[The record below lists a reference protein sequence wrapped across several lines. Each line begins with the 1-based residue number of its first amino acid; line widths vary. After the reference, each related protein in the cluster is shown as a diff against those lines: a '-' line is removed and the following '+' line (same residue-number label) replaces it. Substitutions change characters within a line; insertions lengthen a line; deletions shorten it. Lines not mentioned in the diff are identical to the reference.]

1 MDTIIQDLRLAFR
14 QLRRT
19 PAFAVVAILT
29 LALGIGANT
38 AIFSVMN
45 AVLLRA
51 LPGSNPDRLVYLHYR
66 DQPERT
72 SQTGYDDA
80 SISQPVFEALRQ
92 DHRVFSDLMA
102 FVPLSAG
109 KIGLRFGS
117 DLQQGRGDMVSGNF
131 FSGLGVRSAL
141 GRTFTLDDEKTH
153 AQIAVLSYAYW
164 TSRFNRDT
172 QILGQT
178 LYIKAVPFTIVGVAG
193 SGFVG
198 LERSTAVDV
207 WVPFQNR
214 PDIKPWGA
222 SPDEPTNLYGSP
234 DWFFLMTIGRLNPG
248 INEQQALTQ
257 INPQYRNV
265 VEQTLGKQTKA
276 ENKIELYFTPAR
288 GIEGLNSEYKEPL
301 YMLMG
306 MVALILVIACGNVA
320 MLLIARNSS
329 RIREFSVRVALG
341 GSRGQI
347 LRQLLI
353 ESMVLVTAGALLGW
367 LFAQWATAALAR
379 WSELQASLAPDRRV
393 LLFTVA
399 ISAVAA
405 LLFGLAPSRSAT
417 SAPVALAL
425 KTSALSSQQDK
436 GKVRSGK
443 LVVAL
448 QMSLC
453 LVLLVGAGLLLRT
466 LQNLG
471 RANLGFRASGLLVFG
486 IDPPAGTRGDQQ
498 VAQFYTT
505 LLERL
510 KTLSAVES
518 ATVMGNR
525 IGAGWSNNTGVRVD
539 GADPTPG
546 KFSPIRWN
554 AVGPD
559 YFKTLGASLRLGRD
573 ISLSDTGSAPR
584 VAVVNQTF
592 VDRYLAGRTPVGHQ
606 LALETYGD
614 KFGQPYSIVGV
625 VPDLKY
631 TTVRERARPMAWVPY
646 TQVPGVSSLQV
657 ELRARGNPASLLDD
671 ARAIVREFG
680 PDIPLL
686 EPMTQVEQ
694 LQESYSSE
702 QLFSRL
708 AIFFGALA
716 AFLVAIGLYGTLAYR
731 VSRRTAEIG
740 VRMALGAQRKQVLWM
755 VLQESLIMAAVGIG
769 MGLPLSFAAARLL
782 KSMLFELSPTD
793 PLTFI
798 AALCGIGAV
807 ALVSALLPARR
818 ASSVDPI
825 VALRYE

>member
-1 MDTIIQDLRLAFR
+1 MQDLRFGFR

-51 LPGSNPDRLVYLHYR
+51 LPGSNPDRLVYLHYQ

-72 SQTGYDDA
+72 AQTGYDDA
-80 SISQPVFEALRQ
+80 SISQSVFEQLRQ
-92 DHRVFSDLMA
+92 EHRVFSDLMA

-109 KIGLRFGS
+109 KIGIRFGD

-131 FSGLGVRSAL
+131 FSGLGVRAAI
-141 GRTFTLDDEKTH
+141 GRTFSLDDEKNHT
-153 AQIAVLSYAYW
+153 QTAVLSYAYW
-164 TSRFNRDT
+164 TTRFNRDT
-172 QILGQT
+172 QVIGQT
-178 LYIKAVPFTIVGVAG
+178 LYVKAVPFTIVGVAAP
-193 SGFVG
+193 GFTG
-198 LERSTAVDV
+198 LERKTAVDV

-214 PDIKPWGA
+214 PDVKPWGA
-222 SPDEPTNLYGSP
+222 SPQEPTSMYGSP
-234 DWFFLMTIGRLNPG
+234 DWFFLMMIGRLNPG
-248 INEQQALTQ
+248 ITEQQALAQ
-257 INPQYRNV
+257 INSQYRSI

-288 GIEGLNSEYKEPL
+288 GIEGLNSEYKQPL

-306 MVALILVIACGNVA
+306 MVVLILVIACGNVA
-320 MLLIARNSS
+320 MLMIARNAS
-329 RIREFSVRVALG
+329 RSREFSVRVALG

-353 ESMVLVTAGALLGW
+353 ESMVLVSGGALLGW
-367 LFAQWATAALAR
+367 LFAQWATAALAS
-379 WSELQASLAPDRRV
+379 WSELQASLAPDGKV

-405 LLFGLAPSRSAT
+405 LLFGLAPLRSAT

-425 KTSALSSQQDK
+425 KNSALSSQQDK
-436 GKVRSGK
+436 EKVRSGK

-486 IDPPAGTRGDQQ
+486 IDPPAGIRGDQQ

-510 KTLSAVES
+510 KTIPAVES

-525 IGAGWSNNTGVRVD
+525 IGAGWSNNTGVHVD

-546 KFSPIRWN
+546 KFPAVRWN
-554 AVGPD
+554 PVGPD
-559 YFKTLGASLRLGRD
+559 YFRVLGAQLQLGRD
-573 ISLSDTGSAPR
+573 ISLADTAASPR
-584 VAVVNQTF
+584 VAIVNQTF
-592 VDRYLAGRTPVGHQ
+592 IDRYLAGRSPLGHQ
-606 LALETYGD
+606 IALETYGD
-614 KFGQPYSIVGV
+614 KFGEPYSIVGV
-625 VPDLKY
+625 VPDVKY
-631 TTVRERARPMAWVPY
+631 TAVREKARPMAWVPY
-646 TQVPGVSSLQV
+646 TQVPGASTMQV
-657 ELRARGNPASLLDD
+657 ELRAKENPAYLLDD
-671 ARAIVREFG
+671 ARRIVREFG

-686 EPMTQVEQ
+686 EPMTQTEQ

-708 AIFFGALA
+708 AVFFGALA

-755 VLQESLIMAAVGIG
+755 ILRESLVMAVVGIG
-769 MGLPLSFAAARLL
+769 VGLPLAFAGARLL
-782 KSMLFELSPTD
+782 KSMLFGLSPSD
-793 PLTFI
+793 PLTFLLALLGI
-798 AALCGIGAV
+798 AGV
-807 ALVSALLPARR
+807 ALISALLPARR
-818 ASSVDPI
+818 ASSVDPM

>member
-1 MDTIIQDLRLAFR
+1 MDTLMQDLRFGFR

-51 LPGSNPDRLVYLHYR
+51 LPGSNPDRLVYLHYQ

-72 SQTGYDDA
+72 AQTGYDDA
-80 SISQPVFEALRQ
+80 SISQPVFEQLRQ
-92 DHRVFSDLMA
+92 EHRVFSDLMA

-109 KIGLRFGS
+109 KIGIRFGD

-131 FSGLGVRSAL
+131 FSGLGVRAAI
-141 GRTFTLDDEKTH
+141 GRTFSLDDEKNHT
-153 AQIAVLSYAYW
+153 QTAVLSYAYW
-164 TSRFNRDT
+164 TTRFNRDT
-172 QILGQT
+172 QVIGQT
-178 LYIKAVPFTIVGVAG
+178 LYVKAVPFTIVGVAAP
-193 SGFVG
+193 GFTG
-198 LERSTAVDV
+198 LERKTAVDV

-214 PDIKPWGA
+214 PDVKPWGA
-222 SPDEPTNLYGSP
+222 SPQEPTSMYGSP
-234 DWFFLMTIGRLNPG
+234 DWFFLMMIGRLNPG
-248 INEQQALTQ
+248 ITEQQALAQ
-257 INPQYRNV
+257 INSQYRSI

-288 GIEGLNSEYKEPL
+288 GIEGLNSEYKQPL

-306 MVALILVIACGNVA
+306 MVVLILVIACGNVA
-320 MLLIARNSS
+320 MLMIARNAS
-329 RIREFSVRVALG
+329 RSREFSVRVALG

-353 ESMVLVTAGALLGW
+353 ESMVLVSGGALLGW
-367 LFAQWATAALAR
+367 LFAQWATAALAS
-379 WSELQASLAPDRRV
+379 WSELQASLAPDGKV

-405 LLFGLAPSRSAT
+405 LLFGLAPLRSAT

-425 KTSALSSQQDK
+425 KNSALSSQQDK
-436 GKVRSGK
+436 EKVRSGK

-486 IDPPAGTRGDQQ
+486 IDPPAGIRGDQQ

-510 KTLSAVES
+510 KTIPAVES

-525 IGAGWSNNTGVRVD
+525 IGAGWSNNTGVHVD

-546 KFSPIRWN
+546 KFPAVRWN
-554 AVGPD
+554 PVGPD
-559 YFKTLGASLRLGRD
+559 YFRVLGAQLQLGRD
-573 ISLSDTGSAPR
+573 ISLADTAASPR
-584 VAVVNQTF
+584 VAIVNQTF
-592 VDRYLAGRTPVGHQ
+592 IDRYLAGRSPLGHQ
-606 LALETYGD
+606 IALETYGD
-614 KFGQPYSIVGV
+614 KFGEPYSIVGV
-625 VPDLKY
+625 VPDVKY
-631 TTVRERARPMAWVPY
+631 TAVREKARPMAWVPY
-646 TQVPGVSSLQV
+646 TQVPGASTMQV
-657 ELRARGNPASLLDD
+657 ELRAKENPAYLLDD
-671 ARAIVREFG
+671 ARRIVREFG

-686 EPMTQVEQ
+686 EPMTQTEQ

-708 AIFFGALA
+708 AVFFGALA

-755 VLQESLIMAAVGIG
+755 ILRESLVMAVVGIG
-769 MGLPLSFAAARLL
+769 VGLPLAFAGARLL
-782 KSMLFELSPTD
+782 KSMLFGLSPSD
-793 PLTFI
+793 PLTFLLALLGI
-798 AALCGIGAV
+798 AGV
-807 ALVSALLPARR
+807 ALISALLPARR
-818 ASSVDPI
+818 ASSVDPM

>member
-1 MDTIIQDLRLAFR
+1 MDSLIQDLRFGFR

-51 LPGSNPDRLVYLHYR
+51 LPGSNPDRLVYLHYQ

-80 SISQPVFEALRQ
+80 SISQPVFEQLRQ
-92 DHRVFSDLMA
+92 EHRVFSDLMG

-109 KIGLRFGS
+109 KIGIRFGD

-131 FSGLGVRSAL
+131 FSGLGVRAAI
-141 GRTFTLDDEKTH
+141 GRTFTLDNEKNHT
-153 AQIAVLSYAYW
+153 QTAVLSYAYW
-164 TSRFNRDT
+164 TARFNRDT
-172 QILGQT
+172 QVIGQT
-178 LYIKAVPFTIVGVAG
+178 LYVKAVPFTIVGVAAP
-193 SGFVG
+193 GFTG
-198 LERSTAVDV
+198 LERKTAVDV

-214 PDIKPWGA
+214 PDVKPWGA
-222 SPDEPTNLYGSP
+222 SPQEPTSMYGSP
-234 DWFFLMTIGRLNPG
+234 DWFFLMMIGRLNPG
-248 INEQQALTQ
+248 ITEQQALAQ
-257 INPQYRNV
+257 INPQYRSI

-288 GIEGLNSEYKEPL
+288 GIEGLNSEYKQPL

-320 MLLIARNSS
+320 MLLIARNAS
-329 RIREFSVRVALG
+329 RSREFSVRVALG

-347 LRQLLI
+347 LRQLLM
-353 ESMVLVTAGALLGW
+353 ESLVLVSVGALLGW
-367 LFAQWATAALAR
+367 LFARWATDALAN
-379 WSELQASLAPDRRV
+379 WSELQASLAPDGRV

-399 ISAVAA
+399 ISAAAA
-405 LLFGLAPSRSAT
+405 LLFGLAPLRSAT

-425 KTSALSSQQDK
+425 KNSALSSQQDK
-436 GKVRSGK
+436 EKVRSGK
-443 LVVAL
+443 FVVAL

-486 IDPPAGTRGDQQ
+486 IDPPASIRGDQQ

-510 KTLSAVES
+510 KTLPAVE
-518 ATVMGNR
+518 AGTVMGNR
-525 IGAGWSNNTGVRVD
+525 IGAGWSNNTGVHVD

-546 KFSPIRWN
+546 KFPAVRWN
-554 AVGPD
+554 PVGPD
-559 YFKTLGASLRLGRD
+559 YFRVLGAQLRLGRD
-573 ISLSDTGSAPR
+573 ISVSDTATSPR
-584 VAVVNQTF
+584 VAIVNQTF
-592 VDRYLAGRTPVGHQ
+592 IDRYLAGRSPLGHQ
-606 LALETYGD
+606 IALETYSD
-614 KFGQPYSIVGV
+614 KFGEPYSIVGV
-625 VPDLKY
+625 VPDVKY
-631 TTVRERARPMAWVPY
+631 TAVRERARPMAWVPY
-646 TQVPGVSSLQV
+646 TQVPGASTMQV

-671 ARAIVREFG
+671 SRRIVREFG

-702 QLFSRL
+702 QLFSHL
-708 AIFFGALA
+708 AVFFGALA

-755 VLQESLIMAAVGIG
+755 VLRESLIMAVVGIG
-769 MGLPLSFAAARLL
+769 VGLPLAFAGARLL
-782 KSMLFELSPTD
+782 KSMLFGLSPSD
-793 PLTFI
+793 PLTFLLALLGI
-798 AALCGIGAV
+798 AGV
-807 ALVSALLPARR
+807 ALISALLPARR
-818 ASSVDPI
+818 ASSVDPM

>member
-1 MDTIIQDLRLAFR
+1 MQDLRFGFR

-51 LPGSNPDRLVYLHYR
+51 LPGSNPDRLVYLHYQ

-72 SQTGYDDA
+72 AQTGYDDA
-80 SISQPVFEALRQ
+80 SISQPVFEQLRQ
-92 DHRVFSDLMA
+92 EHRVFSDLMA

-109 KIGLRFGS
+109 KIGIRFGD

-131 FSGLGVRSAL
+131 FSGLGVRAAI
-141 GRTFTLDDEKTH
+141 GRTFSLDDEKNHT
-153 AQIAVLSYAYW
+153 QTAVLSYAYW
-164 TSRFNRDT
+164 TTRFNRDT
-172 QILGQT
+172 QVIGQT
-178 LYIKAVPFTIVGVAG
+178 LYVKAVPFTIVGVAAP
-193 SGFVG
+193 GFTG
-198 LERSTAVDV
+198 LERKTAVDV

-214 PDIKPWGA
+214 PDVKPWGA
-222 SPDEPTNLYGSP
+222 SPQEPTSMYGSP
-234 DWFFLMTIGRLNPG
+234 DWFFLMMIGRLNPG
-248 INEQQALTQ
+248 ITEQQALAQ
-257 INPQYRNV
+257 INSQYRSI

-288 GIEGLNSEYKEPL
+288 GIEGLNSEYKQPL

-306 MVALILVIACGNVA
+306 MVVLILVIACGNVA
-320 MLLIARNSS
+320 MLMIARNAS
-329 RIREFSVRVALG
+329 RSREFSVRVALG

-353 ESMVLVTAGALLGW
+353 ESMVLVSGGALLGW
-367 LFAQWATAALAR
+367 LFAQWATAALAS
-379 WSELQASLAPDRRV
+379 WSELQASLAPDGKV

-405 LLFGLAPSRSAT
+405 LLFGLAPLRSAT

-425 KTSALSSQQDK
+425 KNSALSSQQDK
-436 GKVRSGK
+436 EKVRSGK

-486 IDPPAGTRGDQQ
+486 IDPPAGIRGDQQ

-510 KTLSAVES
+510 KTIPAVES

-525 IGAGWSNNTGVRVD
+525 IGAGWSNNTGVHVD

-546 KFSPIRWN
+546 KFPAVRWN
-554 AVGPD
+554 PVGPD
-559 YFKTLGASLRLGRD
+559 YFRVLGAQLQLGRD
-573 ISLSDTGSAPR
+573 ISLADTAASPR
-584 VAVVNQTF
+584 VAIVNQTF
-592 VDRYLAGRTPVGHQ
+592 IDRYLAGRSPLGHQ
-606 LALETYGD
+606 IALETYGD
-614 KFGQPYSIVGV
+614 KFGEPYSIVGV
-625 VPDLKY
+625 VPDVKY
-631 TTVRERARPMAWVPY
+631 TAVREKARPMAWVPY
-646 TQVPGVSSLQV
+646 TQVPGASTMQV
-657 ELRARGNPASLLDD
+657 ELRAKENPAYLLDD
-671 ARAIVREFG
+671 ARRIVREFG

-686 EPMTQVEQ
+686 EPMTQTEQ

-708 AIFFGALA
+708 AVFFGALA

-755 VLQESLIMAAVGIG
+755 ILRESLVMAVVGIG
-769 MGLPLSFAAARLL
+769 VGLPLAFAGARLL
-782 KSMLFELSPTD
+782 KSMLFGLSPSD
-793 PLTFI
+793 PLTFLLALLGI
-798 AALCGIGAV
+798 AGV
-807 ALVSALLPARR
+807 ALISALLPARR
-818 ASSVDPI
+818 ASSVDPM

>member
-1 MDTIIQDLRLAFR
+1 MDTFIQDLRFGFR

-19 PAFAVVAILT
+19 PAFAIVAILT

-51 LPGSNPDRLVYLHYR
+51 LPGSNPDRLVYLHYK

-80 SISQPVFEALRQ
+80 SISQPVFEGLRQ
-92 DHRVFSDLMA
+92 DRGVFSDLMA

-131 FSGLGVRSAL
+131 FSGLGVRPAL
-141 GRTFTLDDEKTH
+141 GRTFTFDDEKNH
-153 AQIAVLSYAYW
+153 APIAVLSYAYW

-178 LYIKAVPFTIVGVAG
+178 LFVKAVPFTIVGIAAP
-193 SGFVG
+193 GFTG

-207 WVPFQNR
+207 WIPFQNR
-214 PDIKPWGA
+214 PDIKPWGS

-248 INEQQALTQ
+248 ITEQQALAQ
-257 INPQYRNV
+257 INPQYRNII
-265 VEQTLGKQTKA
+265 EQTLGKQTKT
-276 ENKIELYFTPAR
+276 ENKIELYLTPAR
-288 GIEGLNSEYKEPL
+288 GIEGVNSQYKEPL

-306 MVALILVIACGNVA
+306 MVGLILVIACGNVA

-341 GSRGQI
+341 CSRTQI

-353 ESMVLVTAGALLGW
+353 ESMVLVSAGAVLGW
-367 LFAQWATAALAR
+367 IFAQWATAALAT
-379 WSELQASLAPDRRV
+379 WSELQASMAPDGRV
-393 LLFTVA
+393 LLFTLA
-399 ISAVAA
+399 ISVAA
-405 LLFGLAPSRSAT
+405 GLLFGLAPLRSAT
-417 SAPVALAL
+417 SAPIALAL
-425 KTSALSSQQDK
+425 KNSALSSQQDK
-436 GKVRSGK
+436 EKVRSGK

-471 RANLGFRASGLLVFG
+471 RAHLGFRASGLLVFG
-486 IDPPAGTRGDQQ
+486 IDPPAGIKGGQQ
-498 VAQFYTT
+498 VAQFYTS
-505 LLERL
+505 LLDRL
-510 KTLSAVES
+510 KTLPEVES

-525 IGAGWSNNTGVRVD
+525 IGAGWSNNTGVHVD

-546 KFSPIRWN
+546 KFPAIRWN

-559 YFKTLGASLRLGRD
+559 YFKTLDAPLRLGRE
-573 ISLSDTGSAPR
+573 ISLSDTVTAPR

-592 VDRYLAGRTPVGHQ
+592 VDRYLANRSPLGHQ
-606 LALETYGD
+606 IALETYGD
-614 KFGQPYSIVGV
+614 KFDEPYSIVGI
-625 VPDLKY
+625 VPDVKY
-631 TTVRERARPMAWVPY
+631 TAVRENPRPMAWVPY
-646 TQVPGVSSLQV
+646 TQVPGILSLQV
-657 ELRARGNPASLLDD
+657 ELRSRGNPASLLDD
-671 ARAIVREFG
+671 ARTIVREFG

-686 EPMTQVEQ
+686 EPMTQIEQ

-708 AIFFGALA
+708 ALFFGALA

-755 VLQESLIMAAVGIG
+755 ILRESLIMAIVGIG
-769 MGLPLSFAAARLL
+769 VGLPLALAGARLL
-782 KSMLFELSPTD
+782 KSMLFGLSPSD
-793 PLTFI
+793 PLTFFF
-798 AALCGIGAV
+798 ALCGIAGV
-807 ALVSALLPARR
+807 ALISALLPARR
-818 ASSVDPI
+818 ASSLDPM

>member
-1 MDTIIQDLRLAFR
+1 MDTLIQDLRFGFR

-19 PAFAVVAILT
+19 PAFAIVAILT

-72 SQTGYDDA
+72 AQTGYDDA

-117 DLQQGRGDMVSGNF
+117 DLQQGRGDMVSCNF
-131 FSGLGVRSAL
+131 FSGLGVHPAL
-141 GRTFTLDDEKTH
+141 GRTFTADDEKNH
-153 AQIAVLSYAYW
+153 APVAVLSYSYW

-178 LYIKAVPFTIVGVAG
+178 LHVKAIPFTIVGVAAP
-193 SGFVG
+193 GFTG

-214 PDIKPWGA
+214 PDLKPWGA

-234 DWFFLMTIGRLNPG
+234 DWFFLMMIGRLNPG
-248 INEQQALTQ
+248 ISDQQALAQ
-257 INPQYRNV
+257 INPQYRNII
-265 VEQTLGKQTKA
+265 EQTLGKQTKT

-288 GIEGLNSEYKEPL
+288 GIEGVNSQYKEPL

-306 MVALILVIACGNVA
+306 MVVLILVIACGNVA
-320 MLLIARNSS
+320 MLLIARNTS
-329 RIREFSVRVALG
+329 RSREFSVRVALG
-341 GSRGQI
+341 GSRAQI

-353 ESMVLVTAGALLGW
+353 ESLVLVSAGAVLGW
-367 LFAQWATAALAR
+367 VFSQWATTALAN
-379 WSELQASLAPDRRV
+379 WSELQASLAPDQRV
-393 LLFTVA
+393 LLFTIG
-399 ISAVAA
+399 ISAAAA
-405 LLFGLAPSRSAT
+405 LLFGLAPLRSAT
-417 SAPVALAL
+417 NAPMALVL
-425 KTSALSSQQDK
+425 KNSALSSQQDK
-436 GKVRSGK
+436 EKSRSGK

-453 LVLLVGAGLLLRT
+453 LVLLVTAGLLLRT

-486 IDPPAGTRGDQQ
+486 IDPPAGIRGDKQ
-498 VAQFYTT
+498 VAQFYTS

-510 KTLSAVES
+510 KTLPAVES
-518 ATVMGNR
+518 GTVMGNR
-525 IGAGWSNNTGVRVD
+525 IGAGWSNNTGVHVD

-546 KFSPIRWN
+546 KFPAIRWN
-554 AVGPD
+554 PVGPD
-559 YFKTLGASLRLGRD
+559 YFQTLGAQLRLGRD
-573 ISLSDTGSAPR
+573 ISLSDTATAPR

-592 VDRYLAGRTPVGHQ
+592 VDRYLANRSPLGHQ
-606 LALETYGD
+606 IALETYSD
-614 KFGQPYSIVGV
+614 KFGEPYSIIGV

-631 TTVRERARPMAWVPY
+631 TTVRENARPMAWVPY

-657 ELRARGNPASLLDD
+657 ELRAHGNPASLLDD
-671 ARAIVREFG
+671 ARTIVREFG

-686 EPMTQVEQ
+686 EPMTQMEQ

-708 AIFFGALA
+708 AVFFGALA

-740 VRMALGAQRKQVLWM
+740 VRMALGAQRTQVLWM
-755 VLQESLIMAAVGIG
+755 ILRESLIMAAVGIG
-769 MGLPLSFAAARLL
+769 VGLPLSFAAARFL
-782 KSMLFELSPTD
+782 KSMLFGLSPSD
-793 PLTFI
+793 PLTFFL
-798 AALCGIGAV
+798 ALCGIAGV
-807 ALVSALLPARR
+807 ALFSAFLPARR
-818 ASSVDPI
+818 ASSVDPM

>member
-1 MDTIIQDLRLAFR
+1 MNTFIQDLRFGFR

-51 LPGSNPDRLVYLHYR
+51 LPGSNPDRLVYVHYR

-72 SQTGYDDA
+72 EQTGYDDT

-92 DHRVFSDLMA
+92 EHRVFHDLMA

-109 KIGLRFGS
+109 KIGLRFGN

-131 FSGLGVRSAL
+131 FSGLGVRPAL
-141 GRTFTLDDEKTH
+141 GRTFTADDEKNH
-153 AQIAVLSYAYW
+153 APVTVLSYAYW

-172 QILGQT
+172 KVLGQT
-178 LYIKAVPFTIVGVAG
+178 LYIKAIPFTIVGVAAP
-193 SGFVG
+193 GFTG
-198 LERSTAVDV
+198 LERRTAVDV

-214 PDIKPWGA
+214 PDLKPWGA

-248 INEQQALTQ
+248 ITEEQALEQ
-257 INPQYRNV
+257 INPQYRKV
-265 VEQTLGKQTKA
+265 IEQTLGQQTKT
-276 ENKIELYFTPAR
+276 ENHIDLYFTPAR
-288 GIEGLNSEYKEPL
+288 GIEGLNSEYRQPL
-301 YMLMG
+301 YILMG
-306 MVALILVIACGNVA
+306 MVAVVLVIACGNVA
-320 MLLIARNSS
+320 MLLMARNSS
-329 RIREFSVRVALG
+329 RSREFSVRVALG

-353 ESMVLVTAGALLGW
+353 ESMVLVSAGALLGW
-367 LFAQWATAALAR
+367 LFAKWATAALAN
-379 WSELQASLAPDRRV
+379 WSELQASFAPDAPV
-393 LLFTVA
+393 LLFTIA
-399 ISAVAA
+399 ISAAAA
-405 LLFGLAPSRSAT
+405 LLFGLAPLRSAT
-417 SAPVALAL
+417 RAPVALAL
-425 KTSALSSQQDK
+425 KNSALSSQQDK
-436 GKVRSGK
+436 DKSRGGR

-453 LVLLVGAGLLLRT
+453 LVLLVSAGLLLRT

-486 IDPPAGTRGDQQ
+486 INPPAGIRGDQQ
-498 VAQFYTT
+498 VAQFYSS

-510 KTLSAVES
+510 KSLPDVES

-525 IGAGWSNNTGVRVD
+525 IGAGWSNNTGVHVD
-539 GADPTPG
+539 GVNPTPG
-546 KFSPIRWN
+546 KFPAIRWN
-554 AVGPD
+554 PIGPD
-559 YFKTLGASLRLGRD
+559 YFRTLGAQLRLGRD
-573 ISLSDTGSAPR
+573 ISVSDTAKAPR

-592 VDRYLAGRTPVGHQ
+592 VDRYLANRSPLGHQ
-606 LALETYGD
+606 IALEIYSD
-614 KFGQPYSIVGV
+614 KFNEPYTIVGV

-631 TTVRERARPMAWVPY
+631 TAVRERARPMAWVPY
-646 TQVPGVSSLQV
+646 TQVSGTASLQV
-657 ELRARGNPASLLDD
+657 ELRARGNAASLLDE
-671 ARAIVREFG
+671 ARTVVRKFG

-686 EPMTQVEQ
+686 EPMTQTEQ
-694 LQESYSSE
+694 LRESYSSE

-708 AIFFGALA
+708 AVFFGALA

-755 VLQESLIMAAVGIG
+755 ILRESLIIAGVGIG
-769 MGLPLSFAAARLL
+769 VGLPLSFAAARLL
-782 KSMLFELSPTD
+782 NSMLFGLSPSD
-793 PLTFI
+793 PVTFVL
-798 AALCGIGAV
+798 ALCGIAGV
-807 ALVSALLPARR
+807 ALFSAVIPARR
-818 ASSVDPI
+818 ASSVDPM

>member
-1 MDTIIQDLRLAFR
+1 MDNLIQDLRFGFR

-51 LPGSNPDRLVYLHYR
+51 LPGSNPDRLVYLHYQ

-80 SISQPVFEALRQ
+80 SISQPVFEQLRQ
-92 DHRVFSDLMA
+92 EHRVFSDLMG

-109 KIGLRFGS
+109 KIGIRFGD

-131 FSGLGVRSAL
+131 FSGLGVRAAI
-141 GRTFTLDDEKTH
+141 GRTFSLDDEKNHT
-153 AQIAVLSYAYW
+153 QTAVLSYAYW
-164 TSRFNRDT
+164 TTRFNRDT
-172 QILGQT
+172 QVIRQT
-178 LYIKAVPFTIVGVAG
+178 LYVKAVPFTIVGVAAP
-193 SGFVG
+193 GFTG
-198 LERSTAVDV
+198 LERKTAVDV

-214 PDIKPWGA
+214 PDVKPWGA
-222 SPDEPTNLYGSP
+222 SPQEPTSMYGSP
-234 DWFFLMTIGRLNPG
+234 DWFFLMMIGRLNPG
-248 INEQQALTQ
+248 ITEQQGLAQ

-265 VEQTLGKQTKA
+265 IEQTLGKQTKT

-288 GIEGLNSEYKEPL
+288 GIEGLNSEYKQPL

-306 MVALILVIACGNVA
+306 MVVLILVIACGNVA
-320 MLLIARNSS
+320 MLVIARNAS
-329 RIREFSVRVALG
+329 RSREFSVRVALG
-341 GSRGQI
+341 GSRAQI

-353 ESMVLVTAGALLGW
+353 ESTVLVSGGALLGW
-367 LFAQWATAALAR
+367 LFAQWATAALAS
-379 WSELQASLAPDRRV
+379 WSELQANLAPDNRV

-399 ISAVAA
+399 ISCAAA
-405 LLFGLAPSRSAT
+405 LLFGLAPLRSAS

-425 KTSALSSQQDK
+425 KNSALSSQQDK
-436 GKVRSGK
+436 EKVRSGK

-471 RANLGFRASGLLVFG
+471 HANLGFRASGLLVFG
-486 IDPPAGTRGDQQ
+486 IDPPAGIRGDQQ

-510 KTLSAVES
+510 KTIPAVES

-525 IGAGWSNNTGVRVD
+525 IGAGWSNNTGVHVD

-546 KFSPIRWN
+546 KFPAVRWN
-554 AVGPD
+554 PVGPD
-559 YFKTLGASLRLGRD
+559 YFRVLGAQLRLGRD
-573 ISLSDTGSAPR
+573 ISLADTATSPR
-584 VAVVNQTF
+584 VAIVNQTF
-592 VDRYLAGRTPVGHQ
+592 IDRYLAGRSPLGHQ
-606 LALETYGD
+606 IALETYGD
-614 KFGQPYSIVGV
+614 KFGEPYSIVGV
-625 VPDLKY
+625 VPDVKY
-631 TTVRERARPMAWVPY
+631 TAVREKARPMAWVPY
-646 TQVPGVSSLQV
+646 TQVPGASTMQV
-657 ELRARGNPASLLDD
+657 ELRAKENPASLLDD
-671 ARAIVREFG
+671 ARRIVREFG

-686 EPMTQVEQ
+686 EPMTQTEQ

-702 QLFSRL
+702 RLFSRL
-708 AIFFGALA
+708 AVFFGALA

-755 VLQESLIMAAVGIG
+755 ILRESLVMAVVGIAV
-769 MGLPLSFAAARLL
+769 GLPLAFAGARLL
-782 KSMLFELSPTD
+782 KSMLFGLSPSD
-793 PLTFI
+793 PLTFLLALLGI
-798 AALCGIGAV
+798 AGV
-807 ALVSALLPARR
+807 ALISALLPARR
-818 ASSVDPI
+818 ASSVDPM